1 MLHTP
6 TSLLWCISGSAPLG
20 SYRKIKAPA
29 RRHSLL
35 PFRFFERVIGGVRSK
50 LNPPSID
57 LSILLIDR
65 VLFDL
70 NPRLPQVG

>member
-1 MLHTP
+1 MPVGTHLYL
-6 TSLLWCISGSAPLG
+6 SVFI
-20 SYRKIKAPA
+20 
-29 RRHSLL
+29 
-35 PFRFFERVIGGVRSK
+35 ERVIGGVRSK

-57 LSILLIDR
+57 FPKLLIDR